1 MSLVQLREEL
11 SAINEGL
18 FYGEIEFTYDA
29 MGFTMSFS
37 HPSEII
43 GDMVGE
49 LDDMIE
55 NEMADPDELALMLS
69 GMKEMVYSFDLMEL
83 KTPIATLEA
92 YLDNI
97 KGE

>member
-1 MSLVQLREEL
+1 MSLAQLKEEL
-11 SAINEGL
+11 RAINEGL

-29 MGFTMSFS
+29 MGFSMSFS

-49 LDDMIE
+49 LDAMMEYDS
-55 NEMADPDELALMLS
+55 ADPDELKLMLS
-69 GMKEMVYSFDLMEL
+69 GMKEMVYSFDLIEL
-83 KTPIATLEA
+83 KTPIATLEN
-92 YLDNI
+92 YLENI

>member
-1 MSLVQLREEL
+1 MSLSQLREEL
-11 SAINEGL
+11 SSINEGL

-49 LDDMIE
+49 LDAMLEYDT
-55 NEMADPDELALMLS
+55 ADPEELNLMLS
-69 GMKEMVYSFDLMEL
+69 GMKEMIYSFDLMEL
-83 KTPIATLEA
+83 KTPIATLEN
-92 YLDNI
+92 YLESI